1 MTTPSPL
8 TRAFFA
14 VLFTS
19 VSNMATS
26 LQFTRRFTA
35 GELFARARAAEAA
48 TGIGNRRQLCS
59 NWLYRVATVM
69 PRSSVAAGAEGG
81 FLGY

>member
-1 MTTPSPL
+1 MT
-8 TRAFFA
+8 
-14 VLFTS
+14 
-19 VSNMATS
+19 TS
-26 LQFTRRFTA
+26 LQFSRRFTA

-59 NWLYRVATVM
+59 DWLLRVASVM
-69 PRSSVAAGAEGG
+69 PRSSVAGGAEGG